1 MTQCSGWTSS
11 FATRCADK
19 ILISESIKLT
29 YQDILVD
36 TAMWD
41 IQPMEIGDNLNPIK
55 THFLKN

>member
-41 IQPMEIGDNLNPIK
+41 IQPMEIGDNLNPI
-55 THFLKN
+55 LS